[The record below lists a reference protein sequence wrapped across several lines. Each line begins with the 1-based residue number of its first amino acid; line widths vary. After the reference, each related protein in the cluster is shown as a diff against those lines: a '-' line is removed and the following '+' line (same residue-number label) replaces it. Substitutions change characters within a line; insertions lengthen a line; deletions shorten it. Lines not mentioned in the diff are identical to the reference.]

1 MASRVKRR
9 APYLLSGLRSALA
22 AEADAKQCIAE
33 LKEERLRVEAELAA
47 LEEVPV
53 PVALVHSVTI
63 HPKGPRHGF
72 EVEVKGKRAALAGGQ
87 LSPQAHYIRHTIIV
101 GDAW

>member
-1 MASRVKRR
+1 LASRVKRR

-72 EVEVKGKRAALAGGQ
+72 EVKGKRAALVGGE
-87 LSPQAHYIRHTIIV
+87 LFPQARYIRHTIIV